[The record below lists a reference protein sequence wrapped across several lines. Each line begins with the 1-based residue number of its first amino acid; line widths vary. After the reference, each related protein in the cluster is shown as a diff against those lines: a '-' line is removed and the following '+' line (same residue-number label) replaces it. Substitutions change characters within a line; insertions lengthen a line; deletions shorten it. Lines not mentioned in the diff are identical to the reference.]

1 MIFAGNLTETLSI
14 YKVEEVQGR
23 TGYKSSSEEF
33 VCDVFAERMKN
44 KENLVVDAG
53 ELFHDLELTFRL
65 RNRRELTE
73 TSILKYNGERYRV
86 NSIDRYPRDGEMVIK
101 IMKINE

>member
-1 MIFAGNLTETLSI
+1 MIFAGKLTEKLSI
-14 YKVEEVQGR
+14 YRVIEAQGR
-23 TGYKSSSEEF
+23 TGYKSSTEEF
-33 VCDVFAERMKN
+33 VREVPAERLKN

-65 RNRRELTE
+65 RNKADIVE
-73 TSILKYNGERYRV
+73 TSIVVYLGERYRI
-86 NSIDRYPRDGEMVIK
+86 NSIDRYPRENEMVIK

>member
-1 MIFAGNLTETLSI
+1 MIFAGKLTETLSI

-53 ELFHDLELTFRL
+53 ELFHELTFRL

-73 TSILKYNGERYRV
+73 TSILQYNGERYRV
-86 NSIDRYPRDGEMVIK
+86 NSIDRYPRENEMVIK
-101 IMKINE
+101 VMKINE